1 MTQRLLHLK
10 KRVENLRFVSR
21 SISKIVTEIGGDSD
35 DGDSDVN
42 DSNVG
47 DSDVGGQ
54 NPTATS

>member
-35 DGDSDVN
+35 VN
-42 DSNVG
+42 DSYAG

-54 NPTATS
+54 NQTAPS